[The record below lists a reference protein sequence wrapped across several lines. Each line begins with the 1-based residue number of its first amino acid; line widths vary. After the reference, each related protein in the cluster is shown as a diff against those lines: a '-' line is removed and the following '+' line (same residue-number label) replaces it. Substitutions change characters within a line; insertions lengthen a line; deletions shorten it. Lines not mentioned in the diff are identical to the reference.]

1 MPCYR
6 AMPADETQPRHDLR
20 GALLLALSAVAFS
33 AVFLLVKLA
42 SHRLPPQEIAA
53 FRFGVGVAVVGAL
66 WAARV
71 IAVRATRGQL
81 PLLLLRGISGGLAVL
96 LLFVAIGRG
105 HVGVATLLNY
115 TSPAFTA
122 VFAWIFLRE
131 RLSVWVVAA
140 FAVAAAGV
148 VLVWVGTTG
157 GGPVPLL
164 GWQTLGLAS
173 AALAGVAITAIRALR
188 RYRAANAWTVFAFFS
203 AAGLVCTGPFAAAV
217 FVAPTPGE
225 WALLAL
231 MGLCAVAGQ
240 LLMTQALA
248 DVTAALSGIIQQL
261 TVVLS
266 LLLGALVFAEP
277 LGAASIA
284 GAALTIAG
292 VVWAARLSRERV

>member
-1 MPCYR
+1 V
-6 AMPADETQPRHDLR
+6 PAAETPKRDDLR
-20 GALLLALSAVAFS
+20 GALLLALSAIAFS

-42 SHRLPPQEIAA
+42 SRRLPPPEIAA
-53 FRFGVGVAVVGAL
+53 FRFGIGVAVVGAL
-66 WAARV
+66 WAARLV
-71 IAVRATRGQL
+71 RLRATREQV
-81 PLLLLRGISGGLAVL
+81 PLLLLRGFAGGLAVL

-122 VFAWIFLRE
+122 VFAWVFLRE

-148 VLVWVGTTG
+148 ALVWAGTAG
-157 GGPVPLL
+157 AESGPAPLL

-188 RYRAANAWTVFAFFS
+188 RYRAASSWTVFAVFS
-203 AAGLVCTGPFAAAV
+203 AAGLVCTAPLAAPG
-217 FVAPTPGE
+217 FLAPTPRE
-225 WALLAL
+225 WTLLAL
-231 MGLCAVAGQ
+231 MGLAAVAGQ

-261 TVVLS
+261 TVVLA
-266 LLLGALVFAEP
+266 LLLGVLV
-277 LGAASIA
+277 LGESIGPASIA
-284 GAALTIAG
+284 GAALTMAG
-292 VVWAARLSRERV
+292 VAWAAWLSRERA